1 MTRLLRVV
9 FELIYPA
16 SILAQGLRWIAVD
29 DVFGLS
35 VNYNIMGKLM
45 PEVGWGH
52 LFIFASILSFAGI
65 IACKR
70 QYRRLALY
78 VCGGLWFFVGLSI
91 VFSNPSASFAFPLIF
106 LGISSVIRTIEI
118 PRGTA

>member
-1 MTRLLRVV
+1 MIRIFKTL
-9 FELIYPA
+9 FELVYPA
-16 SILAQGLRWIAVD
+16 SILAQGLRWVAVD
-29 DVFGLS
+29 DVFSLS
-35 VNYNIMGKLM
+35 KNYEIMGNLM

-52 LFIFASILSFAGI
+52 LFIFSALISAIGI

-70 QYRRLALY
+70 QYRRLALFL
-78 VCGGLWFFVGLSI
+78 CGGLWFFVGLSI

-118 PRGTA
+118 PRGTP